1 MRRLLIALLIAAMPA
16 PSLAAEKDASAK
28 TGAPGTNVEM
38 PFLMAPLTGADG
50 NLSGY
55 AYISSRL
62 TMSSD
67 IGANE
72 VRDKIAFIQDI
83 FVRDVNAKEIATS
96 GNPATVDN
104 AALEARLLADARRV
118 VGAGRIVS
126 ISITQ
131 LQIAPLHPSPVT
143 PTATAP
149 GPMDSAP
156 MVPAK
161 LVPSPP

>member
-1 MRRLLIALLIAAMPA
+1 MRRLLIVLLIAAMPA
-16 PSLAAEKDASAK
+16 PALAAEKDASTK
-28 TGAPGTNVEM
+28 TGAPGTNVDM

-50 NLSGY
+50 NLTGY

-62 TMSSD
+62 AASSD
-67 IGANE
+67 IAANE

-83 FVRDVNAKEIATS
+83 FVRDVNGKEIATS
-96 GNPATVDN
+96 GNSATVDN

-118 VGAGRIVS
+118 VGGGKIVS
-126 ISITQ
+126 IAITQ

-156 MVPAK
+156 VAPPKSA
-161 LVPSPP
+161 PSHP

>member
-1 MRRLLIALLIAAMPA
+1 
-16 PSLAAEKDASAK
+16 
-28 TGAPGTNVEM
+28 
-38 PFLMAPLTGADG
+38 
-50 NLSGY
+50 
-55 AYISSRL
+55 
-62 TMSSD
+62 
-67 IGANE
+67 
-72 VRDKIAFIQDI
+72 
-83 FVRDVNAKEIATS
+83 VRDVNAKEIATS